1 MNLAV
6 SREDAWQQ
14 EIWMSGSK
22 SAKPDAPGNVA
33 PEDKPAI
40 EKTSG
45 RVSFDSRG
53 NAVWEW
59 SMATGKFGSNV
70 DTERLKK
77 LYPDLK
83 IQDDLP
89 KKAKTFGTSPDQ
101 RGPGFDPY
109 DTHAQRPA
117 KSEPRDPASGID
129 PYNSTSAPPEKTR
142 STKPKD
148 LRRLSEWIQK
158 QRGPKKDAE

>member
-1 MNLAV
+1 MN
-6 SREDAWQQ
+6 
-14 EIWMSGSK
+14 GSK
-22 SAKPDAPGNVA
+22 SPKPDTPDDAASADKAPT
-33 PEDKPAI
+33 

-45 RVSFDSRG
+45 RVTFDARG

-59 SMATGKFGSNV
+59 SMATGKFGGNV

-83 IQDDLP
+83 IQDEQP
-89 KKAKTFGTSPDQ
+89 RKAKTFGTSPDQ

-117 KSEPRDPASGID
+117 KSEPRDPASGTD
-129 PYNSTSAPPEKTR
+129 PYNSTSMPAEKSR
-142 STKPKD
+142 PTKPKD

-158 QRGPKKDAE
+158 QKTAKKKDEG

>member
-1 MNLAV
+1 
-6 SREDAWQQ
+6 
-14 EIWMSGSK
+14 MSGSK
-22 SAKPDAPGNVA
+22 SPKPEATGDGAPASKTA
-33 PEDKPAI
+33 PEKA
-40 EKTSG
+40 SG
-45 RVSFDSRG
+45 RVSFDARG

-59 SMATGKFGSNV
+59 SMATGKFGGNV

-142 STKPKD
+142 PTKPKD

-158 QRGPKKDAE
+158 QRGSKKDEE

>member
-1 MNLAV
+1 
-6 SREDAWQQ
+6 
-14 EIWMSGSK
+14 MSGSK
-22 SAKPDAPGNVA
+22 STKPDTPDEAA
-33 PEDKPAI
+33 PEDRPATD
-40 EKTSG
+40 KTSG

-59 SMATGKFGSNV
+59 SMATGKFGGNV

-83 IQDDLP
+83 IQDDP
-89 KKAKTFGTSPDQ
+89 PPKAKTFGTSPEQ

-117 KSEPRDPASGID
+117 KAAPRDPAAGID
-129 PYNSTSAPPEKTR
+129 PYNSTSAPDEKKR

-158 QRGPKKDAE
+158 QRGPKGEK

>member
-1 MNLAV
+1 
-6 SREDAWQQ
+6 
-14 EIWMSGSK
+14 MSGSK
-22 SAKPDAPGNVA
+22 SPKPDATGDEA
-33 PEDKPAI
+33 PANTPAP

-59 SMATGKFGSNV
+59 SMATGKFGGNV

-83 IQDDLP
+83 IQDDPP
-89 KKAKTFGTSPDQ
+89 KKAKNFGTSADQ

-142 STKPKD
+142 PTKPKD

-158 QRGPKKDAE
+158 QRGNKKDEE

>member
-1 MNLAV
+1 MT
-6 SREDAWQQ
+6 
-14 EIWMSGSK
+14 GSK
-22 SAKPDAPGNVA
+22 SPKPGTPDNATSDGKA
-33 PEDKPAI
+33 GT

-45 RVSFDSRG
+45 RVTFDPRG

-59 SMATGKFGSNV
+59 SMATGKFGGNV

-83 IQDDLP
+83 IQEDQP

-117 KSEPRDPASGID
+117 NLEPTDPASGID
-129 PYNSTSAPPEKTR
+129 PYNSTSLPPEKPR
-142 STKPKD
+142 PSKPKD

-158 QRGPKKDAE
+158 QRGQKKQED